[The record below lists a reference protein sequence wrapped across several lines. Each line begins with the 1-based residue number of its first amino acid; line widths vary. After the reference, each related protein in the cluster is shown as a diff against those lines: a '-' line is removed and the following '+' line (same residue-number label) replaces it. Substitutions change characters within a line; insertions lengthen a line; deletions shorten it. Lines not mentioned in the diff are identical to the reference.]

1 MNQVKQFRAP
11 SIIST
16 GPGAAKEAGAHA
28 KQLGKKALIVT
39 DANLVKIGLLKEVK
53 ASLDAAG
60 VPYSVYDKVV
70 MEPVV
75 EYVDEGLHAFRD
87 AGADIVVSVGGGSPI
102 DTGKAIAVLLRNPG
116 AISDYMGAN
125 KIEKPSAP
133 LIAIP
138 TTAGTGSEVTPFT
151 IITNKQTDVKMLIS
165 SPHLLPTVALVDPLM
180 TLKMP
185 RGITAATGLDALT
198 HAIEAY
204 VSVKAQPL
212 TDTFALQAIRLISS
226 NLRRAWS
233 HPDDLEARSSVLMR
247 ALQAGLAFANSSV
260 ALVHGMARPIGA
272 YFHVAHGISNAVL
285 LPTVIEYSVAGNP
298 ERYADIAGAMG
309 EETGGLS
316 TADAA
321 QRTVDAVRRLNADLQ
336 IPSLSGL
343 GIDVSKFESV
353 VSKMALDA
361 IASGSPGNNPR
372 KATPEEIVA
381 LYRKAL

>member
-1 MNQVKQFRAP
+1 MSQTKQFRVP

-16 GPGAAKEAGAHA
+16 GPGAAKEAGIHA
-28 KQLGKKALIVT
+28 KQLGKKALLVT
-39 DANLVKIGLLKEVK
+39 DANLVKIGLLEEVK

-60 VPYSVYDKVV
+60 VPYSIYDKV
-70 MEPVV
+70 MREPVV
-75 EYVDEGLHAFRD
+75 EYVEEGLRAFRD

-102 DTGKAIAVLLRNPG
+102 DTGKAIASLSRNPG
-116 AISDYMGAN
+116 EISDYVGTS
-125 KIEKPSAP
+125 KITKPSAP

-151 IITNKQTDVKMLIS
+151 IITNTQTNVKMLIS
-165 SPHLLPTVALVDPLM
+165 SPHLLPTVALVDPIM

-185 RGITAATGLDALT
+185 QGITAATGLDALT

-204 VSVKAQPL
+204 VSIKAQPL

-233 HPDDLEARSSVLMR
+233 YPDDLEARSSVLMG

-285 LPTVIEYSVAGNP
+285 LPAVIEYSVTGNP
-298 ERYADIAGAMG
+298 KRYADIAGAMG
-309 EETGGLS
+309 EQIRGLS
-316 TADAA
+316 TDDAA
-321 QRTVDAVRRLNADLQ
+321 QRTIDAVKRLNADLQ

-343 GIDVSKFESV
+343 GINVAKFESL

-372 KATPEEIVA
+372 KATPEEIVT
-381 LYRKAL
+381 LYRKSL

>member
-1 MNQVKQFRAP
+1 MSQTKQFRVP

-16 GPGAAKEAGAHA
+16 GPGAAKEAGTHA
-28 KQLGKKALIVT
+28 KQLGKKALLVT
-39 DANLVKIGLLKEVK
+39 DANLVKIGLLEEVK

-60 VPYSVYDKVV
+60 VPYSIYDKVII
-70 MEPVV
+70 EPVV
-75 EYVDEGLHAFRD
+75 EYVEEGLRAFRD

-102 DTGKAIAVLLRNPG
+102 DTGKAIASLSRNPG
-116 AISDYMGAN
+116 EISDYVGTS
-125 KIEKPSAP
+125 KIAKPSAP

-165 SPHLLPTVALVDPLM
+165 SPHLLPIVALVDPLM

-233 HPDDLEARSSVLMR
+233 HPDDLEARSSVLMG

-298 ERYADIAGAMG
+298 GRYADIAGAMW

-336 IPSLSGL
+336 ILSLSGL
-343 GIDVSKFESV
+343 GVDVAKFESV
-353 VSKMALDA
+353 VSRMALDA

-372 KATPEEIVA
+372 KATLEEIVA

>member
-1 MNQVKQFRAP
+1 MSQTKQFRAP
-11 SIIST
+11 SVIST
-16 GPGAAKEAGAHA
+16 GLGAAKEVGTHA

-39 DANLVKIGLLKEVK
+39 DTNLMKIGLLAEIK
-53 ASLDAAG
+53 ASLDTAG
-60 VPYSVYDKVV
+60 VSYSVYDKVV

-75 EYVDEGLHAFRD
+75 EYVDDGLRAFKD
-87 AGADIVVSVGGGSPI
+87 SDADIVVSVGGGSPI
-102 DTGKAIAVLLRNPG
+102 DTGKAIATLSRNPG
-116 AISDYMGAN
+116 TISDYMGAN
-125 KIEKPSAP
+125 KIAKPSAP
-133 LIAIP
+133 LIAVP

-151 IITNKQTDVKMLIS
+151 IITNTQTDVKMLIS
-165 SPHLLPTVALVDPLM
+165 SQYLIPTVAVVDPLM

-204 VSVKAQPL
+204 VSIKAQPL
-212 TDTFALQAIRLISS
+212 TDTFALQAIRLISG

-233 HPDDLEARSSVLMR
+233 HPDDIEARSSVLMG

-298 ERYADIAGAMG
+298 GRYADIAEAMG
-309 EETGGLS
+309 EKTEGLS
-316 TADAA
+316 KRDSS
-321 QRTVDAVRRLNADLQ
+321 QRTVEAVKRLNADLQ

-343 GIDVSKFESV
+343 GIDVAKFESV

-372 KATPEEIVA
+372 KATPEEIIV

>member
-1 MNQVKQFRAP
+1 MSQTKQFRAP

-16 GPGAAKEAGAHA
+16 GPGAAKEAGTHA
-28 KQLGKKALIVT
+28 KQLGKKALLVT
-39 DANLVKIGLLKEVK
+39 DANLVKIGLLEEVK

-60 VPYSVYDKVV
+60 VPYSIYDKVM

-75 EYVDEGLHAFRD
+75 EYVEEGLRAFRD

-102 DTGKAIAVLLRNPG
+102 DTGKAIASLSRNPG
-116 AISDYMGAN
+116 EISDYVGTS
-125 KIEKPSAP
+125 KITKPSAP

-138 TTAGTGSEVTPFT
+138 TTAGTGSEVTPFA
-151 IITNKQTDVKMLIS
+151 IITNTQTNVKMLIS
-165 SPHLLPTVALVDPLM
+165 SPQLLPTVALVDPIM

-185 RGITAATGLDALT
+185 KGITAATGLDALT

-204 VSVKAQPL
+204 VSIKAQPL

-233 HPDDLEARSSVLMR
+233 YPDDLEARSSVLMG

-285 LPTVIEYSVAGNP
+285 LPAVIEYSFAGNP
-298 ERYADIAGAMG
+298 KRYADIAGAMG
-309 EETGGLS
+309 EQISGLL
-316 TADAA
+316 TDDAA
-321 QRTVDAVRRLNADLQ
+321 QRTVYAVKRLNADLQ

-343 GIDVSKFESV
+343 GINVAKFESL

-372 KATPEEIVA
+372 KATPEEIVT
-381 LYRKAL
+381 LYRKTL